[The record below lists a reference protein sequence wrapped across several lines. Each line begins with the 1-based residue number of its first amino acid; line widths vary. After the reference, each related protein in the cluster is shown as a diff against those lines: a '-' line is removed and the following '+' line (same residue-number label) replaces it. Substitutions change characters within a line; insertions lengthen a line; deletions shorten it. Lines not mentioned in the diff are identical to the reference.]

1 MSGPEERVSVG
12 VLAVVVLGVMW
23 DGPPREW
30 SVAAVMS
37 SVGQKLSWPF
47 PASSI
52 CRKSLLL
59 RCNYGIQSEVEY
71 SSIINM
77 SRWNTILSVNGMRI
91 HGSTTHTHLAS

>member
-1 MSGPEERVSVG
+1 MG

-47 PASSI
+47 PASLI